1 MKCISPAY
9 SRIGLHKTKI
19 SNVHLS

>member
-9 SRIGLHKTKI
+9 SRIRLHKTKI